1 MTGKQVENYIVGDLN
16 KTLRHDAEVLA
27 NAITN
32 IAKEIDYDEF
42 ALMQLLIEDKPIDEL
57 HTHSYGFHTANGRSI
72 INGIQNLY
80 RQDVD

>member
-16 KTLRHDAEVLA
+16 KTLRHDAEALA
-27 NAITN
+27 NAITD

>member
-16 KTLRHDAEVLA
+16 KTLRHDAEALA
-27 NAITN
+27 NAITD

-72 INGIQNLY
+72 IDGIQNLY

>member
-16 KTLRHDAEVLA
+16 KVLRHDAEVLA

>member
-16 KTLRHDAEVLA
+16 KVLRHDAEVLA
-27 NAITN
+27 NAITD

>member
-1 MTGKQVENYIVGDLN
+1 MTGKQVEDYIVGDLN
-16 KTLRHDAEVLA
+16 KTLRHDAEALA
-27 NAITN
+27 NAITD